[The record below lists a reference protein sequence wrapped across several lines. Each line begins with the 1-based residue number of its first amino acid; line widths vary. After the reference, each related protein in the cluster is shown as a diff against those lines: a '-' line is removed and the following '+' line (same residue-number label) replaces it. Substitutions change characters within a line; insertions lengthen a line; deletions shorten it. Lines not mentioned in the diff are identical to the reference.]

1 MVIVVSTVSIAVL
14 GARRVRRREDDN
26 GAVQALAAAGHG
38 ADRAAAGVVLRPL
51 AEGCAAAVRR
61 AAVGPS
67 SPNYEFV
74 IDNLAI
80 NH

>member
-38 ADRAAAGVVLRPL
+38 ADRAAAGVYYVHWQKL
-51 AEGCAAAVRR
+51 
-61 AAVGPS
+61 S
-67 SPNYEFV
+67 MT
-74 IDNLAI
+74 DNE
-80 NH
+80 

>member
-1 MVIVVSTVSIAVL
+1 MLSAAVRHDDKSPIFSMVIVVSTVSIAVL

-51 AEGCAAAVRR
+51 AK
-61 AAVGPS
+61 
-67 SPNYEFV
+67 V
-74 IDNLAI
+74 IND
-80 NH
+80 